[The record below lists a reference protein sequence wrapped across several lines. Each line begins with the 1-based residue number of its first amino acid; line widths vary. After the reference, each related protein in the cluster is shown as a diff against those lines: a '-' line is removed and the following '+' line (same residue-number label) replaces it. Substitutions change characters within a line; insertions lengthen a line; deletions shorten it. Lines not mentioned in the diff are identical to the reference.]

1 MKQTRKIYPSIYIPV
16 TGCVGARGAQT
27 IPNNERS
34 DSRSCGL
41 DTHAPPPA
49 TRSKQHGVPSPAEE
63 VLFMYLCFICGAGD
77 SKERAGA
84 VLEPPQIFIPTFLH
98 LVTQA
103 AAAQMSMASQVQWSR
118 FNC

>member
-1 MKQTRKIYPSIYIPV
+1 M
-16 TGCVGARGAQT
+16 TGAGGARGAQT

-41 DTHAPPPA
+41 DIDTHAPPPA
-49 TRSKQHGVPSPAEE
+49 TRSKQHGVPSRAEE

>member
-1 MKQTRKIYPSIYIPV
+1 
-16 TGCVGARGAQT
+16 
-27 IPNNERS
+27 
-34 DSRSCGL
+34 
-41 DTHAPPPA
+41 
-49 TRSKQHGVPSPAEE
+49 
-63 VLFMYLCFICGAGD
+63 MYLCFIRGAGD

>member
-1 MKQTRKIYPSIYIPV
+1 M
-16 TGCVGARGAQT
+16 
-27 IPNNERS
+27 
-34 DSRSCGL
+34 
-41 DTHAPPPA
+41 
-49 TRSKQHGVPSPAEE
+49 
-63 VLFMYLCFICGAGD
+63 LFMYLCFIGGAGD